1 MASLPHITVLG
12 SLNMDLVAYVPHH
25 PLPGETLTAD
35 SFTTSP
41 GGKGA
46 NQAVACA
53 KLSRARR
60 NHHAHD
66 GTGTGDGDGT
76 GDTDGSGGGAT
87 AHVSMVG
94 CVGADGYGAQLR
106 ASLAGYGVDV
116 AGVVEAPSPPS
127 QQHRDTGVALII
139 VDKPTGENRIVLS
152 PGANH
157 GLVPEDFGTLDRL
170 RSLGSVPGRLPDLL
184 VMQLEIPFGTVLAAL
199 AAARREGVDV
209 LLNPAPARALPDK
222 AYVGLVHLVVNE
234 TEAAI
239 LGGVEEGLLEEEA
252 GLEKVAGGFVAKGVQ
267 NVIVTLGGRGVY
279 YRSRD
284 GRKGLVP
291 AEKAKVVDTTAA
303 GDTFVGRYALD
314 AVGKKGD
321 AFDIEAAVKR
331 ANKAAAKTVE
341 RAGAQD
347 SIPWRDEVE

>member
-1 MASLPHITVLG
+1 MAPTAIPHITVLG

-35 SFTTSP
+35 AFATSP

-53 KLSRARR
+53 KLSRSRPE
-60 NHHAHD
+60 
-66 GTGTGDGDGT
+66 
-76 GDTDGSGGGAT
+76 SGGDVGET
-87 AHVSMVG
+87 ARVAMVG
-94 CVGADGYGAQLR
+94 CVGADGHGAQLR
-106 ASLAGYGVDV
+106 SNLAGYGVDV
-116 AGVVEAPSPPS
+116 SGVEA
-127 QQHRDTGVALII
+127 REGFATGVAMII

-157 GLVPEDFGTLDRL
+157 ALQPEELGTLARL
-170 RSLGSVPGRLPDLL
+170 RARRDGQTEELPDLL
-184 VMQLEIPFGTVLAAL
+184 IMQLEIPFDTVLAAL

-209 LLNPAPARALPDK
+209 LLNPAPARRLPDG
-222 AYVGLVHLVVNE
+222 AYAGLAHLVVNE

-239 LGGVEEGLLEEEA
+239 LGEVDERALDGEA
-252 GLEKVAGGFVAKGVQ
+252 GLDSVAEGFVRKGVR
-267 NVIVTLGGRGVY
+267 NVIITLGGRGVY
-279 YRSRD
+279 YRTDD
-284 GRKGLVP
+284 GRRGLVP
-291 AEKAKVVDTTAA
+291 AEKANVVDTTAA

-314 AVGKKGD
+314 AVVAKKEGRP
-321 AFDIEAAVKR
+321 FDIDAAVRR

-347 SIPWRDEVE
+347 SIPWRDELE